1 MDEHLF
7 NLSTERQQVDGTATV
22 TPNLWLMSSADV
34 PPLLFTPEEVSG
46 LLRIGRHRVFD
57 LIRERQLRSVKVGAS
72 RRISARALAD
82 YVAGLELAESP

>member
-7 NLSTERQQVDGTATV
+7 NLSTSTDQHDGTVTT

-34 PPLLFTPEEVSG
+34 PPLLFTPEEVSS
-46 LLRIGRHRVFD
+46 LLRISRHRVFD
-57 LIRERQLRSVKVGAS
+57 LIREKQLRSVKVGAS

-82 YVAGLELAESP
+82 YVAGLELEAT